1 MKFLSTQAGGYTVLI
16 GVAVAGFLAVHYV
29 LKKDVTA
36 AAGAVSHPFGQA
48 FDDWFNKL
56 IGGPTTGG
64 DSTTPPASA
73 PLAPNF
79 GLSDPNNWN

>member
-16 GVAVAGFLAVHYV
+16 AVAVAGFLAVHYV
-29 LKKDVTA
+29 LKKDVKDV
-36 AAGAVSHPFGQA
+36 AGAAQHPFGQA
-48 FDDWFNKL
+48 FDDWFNNL

-64 DSTTPPASA
+64 DNPPAQI
-73 PLAPNF
+73 APNF